1 MIIVKPRKKEAG
13 SPAAIMKSAK
23 MGASFGGNS
32 IAVPDLY
39 LGQVATNSRMAWVIN
54 TSNFQL
60 QARTRHILR
69 DNVTSIQIVYWNG
82 YLDINGLEVTAGLG
96 TSSLDLGIE
105 TAGGTITRV
114 KFSGANTGTVA
125 SGALLVSDPLAW
137 NGSAGDV
144 FYLRPWWRNA
154 TGIITSGSNVGAM
167 SDMAHGEALT
177 FGATV
182 PDQSQSGTITG
193 LGFDFNLYPVAIIAQ
208 TRNCSILGLGDS
220 RLRGYNDAYSDA
232 TGDAGNVFRSLG
244 PSFAYANYGRDNASL
259 AGMLDAFAG
268 NAVRLSLVPYF
279 SHVVLELGGADLR
292 ASQDAATLLTYLSA
306 TIAKI
311 KGAKSTARIFLTTSE
326 PYPAAEAAQNAQ
338 AIIYNDAIRAGISGA
353 AGYFEIDDVVS
364 VSHNSRTWKPGI
376 SDDDVHENNTGYLLV
391 RGSLAVSPAVI
402 SR

>member
-32 IAVPDLY
+32 IAVPELY
-39 LGQVATNSRMAWVIN
+39 LGQVATNSRTAWQFDN
-54 TSNFQL
+54 TNFQL
-60 QARTRHILR
+60 QARTRHVLR

-82 YLDINGLEVTAGLG
+82 YLDVNGLEVTAGLG
-96 TSSLDLGIE
+96 TASLDLGIE

-114 KFSGANTGTVA
+114 KFSGVNTGTA
-125 SGALLVSDPLAW
+125 ATGTLLVSDALAW
-137 NGSAGDV
+137 SGSAGDV

-154 TGIITSGSNVGAM
+154 SGILSTGNNIAAL
-167 SDMAHGEALT
+167 SDMAHGEALV

-193 LGFDFNLYPVAIIAQ
+193 LGFDYNLYPVAIIAQ
-208 TRNCSILGLGDS
+208 TRKPSIIGLSDS
-220 RLRGYNDAYSDA
+220 RGRGYGDIFSDA
-232 TGDAGNVFRSLG
+232 TGNTGNIFRSLG

-268 NAVRLSLVPYF
+268 NAVRLSLVQYF
-279 SHVVLELGGADLR
+279 THVYLGLDGADLR
-292 ASQDAATLLTYLSA
+292 AGTSAATLLTYLNA
-306 TIAKI
+306 TVAKV
-311 KGAKSTARIFLTTSE
+311 KAAKSSAQIFLHTNE
-326 PYPAAEAAQNAQ
+326 PYPVAEAAQNAQ
-338 AIIYNDAIRAGISGA
+338 AVIYNDAIRAGISGA

-364 VSHNSRTWKPGI
+364 TSRNSRVWKPGI

-391 RGSLAVSPAVI
+391 RDSGAVSPAVI
-402 SR
+402 FR